1 MIVVL
6 LLVTSLVAGAPP
18 PLIDGEQSPPRTP
31 EAGMVLPG
39 VDPAANM
46 KAAEQLAEALDTG
59 ETNASVVGGDAIMVT
74 ICPSGP
80 GENAGDNGYGPRWN
94 AELPESVTQ
103 WTSLVRKHFCTD
115 WGVSDALTIIACET
129 WATRTPTT
137 GRQALR
143 ASSRFT
149 QAGSTLRRSPGRT
162 HTTPTPT

>member
-1 MIVVL
+1 
-6 LLVTSLVAGAPP
+6 
-18 PLIDGEQSPPRTP
+18 
-31 EAGMVLPG
+31 MVLPG

-115 WGVSDALTIIACET
+115 WGVSDALTIIACESVGDENAYNPST
-129 WATRTPTT
+129 GVSGLFQIHPGWFDTPPLAGKNPYDPDANVEFAAWLWRTT
-137 GRQALR
+137 GGWSHWHCR
-143 ASSRFT
+143 
-149 QAGSTLRRSPGRT
+149 P
-162 HTTPTPT
+162 